1 MKAIYILFC
10 VLVITTGASAK
21 EYHVSINGNDQNE
34 GSASMPYRTISA
46 AAQIAQ
52 PGDIITVHN
61 GTYRERITPPR
72 GGESDTKRIIYRA
85 ANGDKVEIKGS
96 EIITGWE
103 NVQQGVWKVIIP
115 NSFFGSY
122 NPYKDLINGDW
133 FSGNGRDH
141 HTGEVYLNGNS
152 LFEKVQL
159 EEVMNPKPYK
169 DAIDKEA
176 STYTWYCQS
185 DEQNTTIWA
194 NFHDANPNKEL
205 VEINVRP
212 SCFYPD
218 APGRNYITIQGFYM
232 SQAATQWAAPT
243 AEQIGLIGTHWSKGW
258 IIENNV
264 IRNSKCVGIT
274 LGKDHK
280 TGHNV
285 CCKDTTKG
293 GDIHYIEVVIR
304 ALKIGWS
311 KENVGS
317 HIVRNNTIYDCEAA
331 GICGSLGAVFSQI
344 TGNHIYNI
352 QRKRQFF
359 GAETA
364 GIKIHAAIDT
374 VISNNYIHHADKGL
388 WLDWMAQGTR
398 VSSNLM
404 HDNFEMDMFAEV
416 NHGPY
421 VVDNNIFLSPQSLVD
436 WSQGGTFAHNLFMGK
451 ISCSGEARRTP
462 YHMPHSTELMGL
474 SDIGGGDDRFYN
486 NIIAGTNGLDVYKNA
501 KYPISVDGNVYLKD
515 AKPYDGEIN
524 FVKLPEFDPEVK
536 LVEENGAVY
545 LDITLPELKTDWKHK
560 LVTTEL
566 LGKAVVTHAPFENPD
581 GSPLKISADYLG
593 NKRDDS
599 DPSAGPFQKL
609 EIGKNTIKVWD
620 HN

>member
-1 MKAIYILFC
+1 MKAIYLLFC
-10 VLVITTGASAK
+10 LLVMTTGASAK
-21 EYHVSINGNDQNE
+21 EYHVSIKGNDQNE
-34 GSASMPYRTISA
+34 GSALMPYRTISA

-61 GTYRERITPPR
+61 GTYRERITPPQ
-72 GGESDTKRIIYRA
+72 GGDSDTKRIVYRA

-115 NSFFGSY
+115 NSFFGKY

-133 FSGNGRDH
+133 FYKKEQDH

-152 LFEKVQL
+152 LFEKAKL
-159 EEVMNPKPYK
+159 EDVLNPKPYK
-169 DAIDKEA
+169 DAMDKQA

-218 APGRNYITIQGFYM
+218 TPGKNYITIQGFHM

-264 IRNSKCVGIT
+264 VRNSKCVGIT
-274 LGKDHK
+274 LGKDRK

-285 CCKDTTKG
+285 WYNDMKKG

-311 KENVGS
+311 KENIGS

-352 QRKRQFF
+352 QRKRQFV

-374 VISNNYIHHADKGL
+374 VVSNNYIHHADKGL
-388 WLDWMAQGTR
+388 WLDWMTQGTR
-398 VSSNLM
+398 VSGNLM
-404 HDNFEMDMFAEV
+404 HDNFEMDLFSEV

-421 VVDNNIFLSPQSLVD
+421 VVDNNIFLSPSSIVD
-436 WSQGGTFAHNLFMGK
+436 WSQGTTFAHNLIMGK
-451 ISCSGEARRTP
+451 ISRSGEARRTP

-474 SDIGGGDDRFYN
+474 SDIGGGDNRFYN
-486 NIIAGTNGLDVYKNA
+486 NIIVGNNGLDVYKNA

-515 AKPYDGEIN
+515 ANPYDGEIN
-524 FVKLPEFDPEVK
+524 FINLPEFDPKVK

-545 LDITLPELKTDWKHK
+545 LDITLPALKTDWNHK

-566 LGKAVVTHAPFENPD
+566 LGQAVVTHTPFENPD

-609 EIGKNTIKVWD
+609 KIGKNTIKVWD
-620 HN
+620 YN

>member
-1 MKAIYILFC
+1 M
-10 VLVITTGASAK
+10 TTSALAK
-21 EYHVSINGNDQNE
+21 EYHVSTKGNDQNK
-34 GSASMPYRTISA
+34 GSASMPYKTISA
-46 AAQIAQ
+46 AAKIAQ
-52 PGDIITVHN
+52 PGDIITVHS

-72 GGESDTKRIIYRA
+72 GGSSDTKRIVYRA
-85 ANGDKVEIKGS
+85 AKGDKVQIKGS
-96 EIITGWE
+96 EVITGLE
-103 NVQQGVWKVIIP
+103 KTQQGVWKVIIP
-115 NSFFGSY
+115 NSFFGNY

-133 FSGNGRDH
+133 FYRKEQNH

-152 LFEKVQL
+152 LFEKAKL
-159 EEVMNPKPYK
+159 EDVLNPKPYK
-169 DAIDKEA
+169 DAFDKEA
-176 STYTWYCQS
+176 STYTWHCQS

-218 APGRNYITIQGFYM
+218 TPGKNYITIQGFHM
-232 SQAATQWAAPT
+232 TQAATQWAAPT

-274 LGKDHK
+274 LGKERK

-285 CCKDTTKG
+285 WYNDKKKG

-311 KENVGS
+311 KENIGS

-352 QRKRQFF
+352 QRKRQFV
-359 GAETA
+359 GAETGA
-364 GIKIHAAIDT
+364 IKIHAAIDT
-374 VISNNYIHHADKGL
+374 IISNNYLHHADKGL
-388 WLDWMAQGTR
+388 WLDWMTQGTR
-398 VSSNLM
+398 VSGNLM
-404 HDNFEMDMFAEV
+404 HDNSEMDLFSEV

-421 VVDNNIFLSPQSLVD
+421 VVDNNIFLSPSSIVD
-436 WSQGGTFAHNLFMGK
+436 MSQGGTFAHNIIMGN
-451 ISCSGEARRTP
+451 ISRSGQARRTP
-462 YHMPHSTELMGL
+462 YHVPHSTELIGL
-474 SDIGGGDDRFYN
+474 SDIGGGDNRFYN
-486 NIIAGTNGLDVYKNA
+486 NIIAGNNGLDVYKKA
-501 KYPISVDGNVYLKD
+501 KYPTSVDGNVYLKD

-524 FVKLPEFDPEVK
+524 FVNLPQFDPKVK
-536 LVEENGAVY
+536 LVEKNGAVY
-545 LDITLPELKTDWKHK
+545 LDFTLPELKADWNHK

-566 LGKAVVTHAPFENPD
+566 IGQAVVTYAPFENPD
-581 GSPLKISADYLG
+581 GSPLKIDVDYFG
-593 NKRDDS
+593 NKRDAS
-599 DPSAGPFQKL
+599 NLSAGPFQKI
-609 EIGKNTIKVWD
+609 EIGKNTIKVWG
-620 HN
+620 NN